1 MSPSFD
7 FDHLDHAGGEDAR
20 ASQIVE
26 TVRATYRLQ
35 LHKDFGFEAATE
47 IIPYLAQ
54 LGISHLY
61 CSPYLQARPGST
73 HGYDVVDQSKISEEL
88 GGVDAHRR
96 MCEELVRHGM
106 SHILDVVP
114 NHMTITDRANEWWW
128 DVLKN
133 GPESHFAP
141 YFDIDW
147 DPPEEKLRRTL
158 LVPILG
164 DHYGRVLRSGDI
176 KLEHEADAVVVRYFE
191 HVLPTAPGS
200 TEDIDLAQANEDS
213 DLLHDILER
222 QHYRLAF
229 WRSAGQEL
237 NYRRFFSINDLAALR
252 MDNPD
257 VFDRVHGLVLELV
270 KSGQLEGLR
279 VDHIDGL
286 RDPEGYLTQL
296 RSWAPDAYLV
306 VEKILE
312 PEESLRRSWP
322 IEGTTGYEFLNRV
335 MGLFVDTRAEERFTQ
350 IYEHFIGEPSDL
362 AEMKHDKKVLLM
374 ETELAADIE
383 RLLELFADICHEQPD
398 VRDHTRV
405 ELRDA
410 LRETIA
416 YFPVYRTYVSTA
428 RGSVDEQDEEYVTR
442 ATKQAA
448 ERRPELTGLLVF
460 LRDLLLLHFEAD
472 GAAEFALRFQQTTG
486 PVMAKG
492 VEDTVFYVYNRFVAL
507 NEVGGDPGTFGI
519 GPAEFHRHM
528 ESAQREWPL
537 GLLATSTHDTK
548 RSEDVRARLALMSEI
563 PDAWADAVGR
573 WSAMNARHR
582 TEAGP
587 DRNTEY
593 LLYQTLVGAW
603 PLEVDR
609 AWSYVEK
616 AAKEAKVHTS
626 WTDPDR
632 AYETA
637 LRDFVT
643 TLLSDEAFVADLSAF
658 TEPLIKPGSINSIAQ
673 QLVKLT
679 APGVPDV
686 YQGTEVWDLSLV
698 DPDNRRPVD
707 YPQRASLLQEL
718 QGADARTAL
727 DRGEAGGPKLFV
739 TQKALALRSR
749 LPAAFG
755 RDSSYT
761 ALHATGTGAEH
772 VVAFVRGG
780 EAITVVPRLVL
791 GLQGDWKD
799 TELELPPGR
808 WRDEL
813 SEREFEGKTL
823 VSELMAQLPVALLAR
838 AAS

>member
-1 MSPSFD
+1 MSAD
-7 FDHLDHAGGEDAR
+7 FGLF
-20 ASQIVE
+20 
-26 TVRATYRLQ
+26 RATYRLQ

-47 IIPYLAQ
+47 IVPYLAR

-73 HGYDVVDQSKISEEL
+73 HGYDVVDQSKISDEL
-88 GGVDAHRR
+88 GGADAHRR
-96 MCEELVRHGM
+96 MCEELARHGM

-114 NHMTITDRANEWWW
+114 NHMTVTDRANGWWW

-147 DPPEEKLRRTL
+147 DPPEDKLRRTL

-176 KLEHEADAVVVRYFE
+176 KLEREGDEAVVRYFE

-200 TEDIDLAQANEDS
+200 IDDVDPARANEDP
-213 DLLHDILER
+213 DLLHTILEK

-257 VFDRVHGLVLELV
+257 VFDRVHALVLELV
-270 KSGQLEGLR
+270 RTGVLDGLR
-279 VDHIDGL
+279 IDHIDGL

-296 RSWAPDAYLV
+296 RSWAPDAYLI

-312 PEESLRRSWP
+312 PEESLRRDWP
-322 IEGTTGYEFLNRV
+322 IQGTTGYEFLNRV
-335 MGLFVDTRAEERFTQ
+335 MGLFVDGSSEDRFTE
-350 IYEHFIGEPSDL
+350 IYENFTGERHRLDEL
-362 AEMKHDKKVLLM
+362 KHDKKMLLM
-374 ETELAADIE
+374 ETELASDVE
-383 RLLELFADICHEQPD
+383 RLLELFAEMCHQMPD
-398 VRDHTRV
+398 LRDFTRV

-416 YFPVYRTYVSTA
+416 CFPVYRTYVSSA
-428 RGSVDEQDEEYVTR
+428 RRSGDDQDRAYVTH
-442 ATKQAA
+442 ATTLAA
-448 ERRPELTGLLVF
+448 QRRPELAGLLLF
-460 LRDLLLLHFEAD
+460 LRDLLLLRVEGELQTA
-472 GAAEFALRFQQTTG
+472 FALRFQQTTG

-507 NEVGGDPGTFGI
+507 NEVGGDPGSFGI
-519 GPAEFHRHM
+519 SPADFHDHM
-528 ESAQREWPL
+528 ETAQRDWPA

-548 RSEDVRARLALMSEI
+548 RSEDVRARLALLSEM
-563 PDAWADAVGR
+563 PERWAEAVHR
-573 WSAMNARHR
+573 WSEMNER
-582 TEAGP
+582 TRSETGP

-609 AWSYVEK
+609 ALAYAEK

-626 WTDPDR
+626 WTDPDP

-643 TLLSDEAFVADLSAF
+643 GLLADRAFLNDLADF
-658 TEPLIKPGSINSIAQ
+658 TEPLVKPGRINSLAQ
-673 QLVKLT
+673 QLLKLT
-679 APGVPDV
+679 APGVPDI
-686 YQGTEVWDLSLV
+686 YQGAEIWNLSLV

-707 YPQRASLLQEL
+707 YAERSSLLEAL
-718 QGADARTAL
+718 SDADAATAL
-727 DRGEAGGPKLFV
+727 QLEQLGGPKLFV
-739 TQKALALRSR
+739 TRRALALRAR
-749 LPAAFG
+749 MPMAFG
-755 RDSSYT
+755 PGSSYASMT
-761 ALHATGTGAEH
+761 AVGRKADH
-772 VVAFVRGG
+772 VVAFLRGD
-780 EAITVVPRLVL
+780 AVIAVVPRLVF
-791 GLQGDWKD
+791 GLQGDWQD
-799 TELELPPGR
+799 TGLDLPVGR

-813 SEREFEGKTL
+813 SGRDFEGKTAM
-823 VSELMAQLPVALLAR
+823 SELFAQLPVALLAR
-838 AAS
+838 ATDL